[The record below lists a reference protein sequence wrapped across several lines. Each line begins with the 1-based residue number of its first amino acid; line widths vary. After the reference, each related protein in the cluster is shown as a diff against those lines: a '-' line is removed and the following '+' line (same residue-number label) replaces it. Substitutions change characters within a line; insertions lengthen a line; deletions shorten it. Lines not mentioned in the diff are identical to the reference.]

1 MWTLRLHP
9 NPLMEPVSSIHRAA
23 ISEEQRVLWR
33 SSLTQAVAATKV
45 AYLDISGAAC
55 RGSPPA
61 PSSVIEYSPTRAD
74 SETKRFTGP
83 WCEEG
88 LNHVP
93 SLFEVALRG
102 CSKSLMFEQ
111 LPYCLPADSPPRPL
125 QLLKYAR
132 DVKEAGGN
140 ECSLCGQNYIIPR
153 TEWMEW
159 WISPWDIFGRPL
171 PFLRRGCSWK
181 CTPNLDDV
189 DEAWRDCGW
198 ISPTERTVERA

>member
-1 MWTLRLHP
+1 
-9 NPLMEPVSSIHRAA
+9 MEPVSSIHRAA

-83 WCEEG
+83 WCEQG